1 VGIQPDDAITSTIF
15 DDYLS
20 WAKSTK
26 PKLNDSAFLVL
37 GMLGYNTTN
46 VTGTASNGITMTD
59 INGDG
64 LVDFLYSKNDLPRRL
79 IIINN
84 GNYTFKTV
92 YKCAID
98 PA

>member
-1 VGIQPDDAITSTIF
+1 
-15 DDYLS
+15 
-20 WAKSTK
+20 
-26 PKLNDSAFLVL
+26 
-37 GMLGYNTTN
+37 MLGYNTTN
-46 VTGTASNGITMTD
+46 VTGTAANGITMTD

-64 LVDFLYSKNDLPRRL
+64 LVDFLYSKNDLPRRA
-79 IIINN
+79 IIVNN